1 MPLGWVI
8 LGVVG
13 VVLVFAML
21 RIASK
26 MARER
31 AAARRRRQAAM
42 HPLAEDTTI
51 TYAGHSRPRGFAS
64 NLTLAARS

>member
-1 MPLGWVI
+1 MSLGWVV

-21 RIASK
+21 RIVSK
-26 MARER
+26 VARER
-31 AAARRRRQAAM
+31 EAARRRRQAAM

-51 TYAGHSRPRGFAS
+51 TYAGHS
-64 NLTLAARS
+64 